1 MLWNEG
7 NNFRVEISPQ
17 VTIVS
22 MRWSRY
28 RPNESHPFLLTAIYA
43 SPNFSKRKI
52 LWNYL
57 KKFASSVDLPWILL
71 GDFNDMLE
79 ENDKIGELPFNGN
92 RIAAFRE
99 CVGWILNPWSVKCK
113 HLWLTDPSFPSLVK
127 KSWVFSAGAAW
138 CIWRP
143 KAKIDYLVLD
153 AKLLLINMN
162 YVRFFLFLEIL

>member
-1 MLWNEG
+1 M
-7 NNFRVEISPQ
+7 RVPISEWRFSPQ

-57 KKFASSVDLPWILL
+57 KNFASSVDLPWILL

-127 KSWVFSAGAAW
+127 KSWVSSEAIREWEYRKLTITRVRGSQKLHFELLDNSMLSS
-138 CIWRP
+138 WR
-143 KAKIDYLVLD
+143 KSWG
-153 AKLLLINMN
+153 
-162 YVRFFLFLEIL
+162 

>member
-1 MLWNEG
+1 M
-7 NNFRVEISPQ
+7 RVTISEWRFSPQ

-57 KKFASSVDLPWILL
+57 KNFASSVDLPWILL

-99 CVGWILNPWSVKCK
+99 CV
-113 HLWLTDPSFPSLVK
+113 
-127 KSWVFSAGAAW
+127 WVDTE
-138 CIWRP
+138 P
-143 KAKIDYLVLD
+143 KVGKVQTFVAH
-153 AKLLLINMN
+153 
-162 YVRFFLFLEIL
+162 

>member
-1 MLWNEG
+1 M
-7 NNFRVEISPQ
+7 RVPISEWRFSPQ

-28 RPNESHPFLLTAIYA
+28 RPNESHPFLLTANYA

-57 KKFASSVDLPWILL
+57 KNFASSVDLPWILL

-92 RIAAFRE
+92 SSLQGVCWVDTE
-99 CVGWILNPWSVKCK
+99 PMVGKVQTFVA
-113 HLWLTDPSFPSLVK
+113 H
-127 KSWVFSAGAAW
+127 
-138 CIWRP
+138 
-143 KAKIDYLVLD
+143 
-153 AKLLLINMN
+153 
-162 YVRFFLFLEIL
+162 

>member
-1 MLWNEG
+1 M
-7 NNFRVEISPQ
+7 RVTISEWRFSPQ

-22 MRWSRY
+22 MHWSGY

-52 LWNYL
+52 LWNSL
-57 KKFASSVDLPWILL
+57 KNFASSVDLPWILL
-71 GDFNDMLE
+71 GDFNEMLE

-99 CVGWILNPWSVKCK
+99 CVGWILNPRSVKCK

-127 KSWVFSAGAAW
+127 KKLGVLGSYPRVRVQKVVNNSCAW
-138 CIWRP
+138 FP
-143 KAKIDYLVLD
+143 KTTLPAP
-153 AKLLLINMN
+153 
-162 YVRFFLFLEIL
+162 

>member
-1 MLWNEG
+1 M
-7 NNFRVEISPQ
+7 RVTISEWRFSPQ

-127 KSWVFSAGAAW
+127 KSWVSSEAIREWEYRKLTITRVRGSQKLHFQLLDNSMLSS
-138 CIWRP
+138 WR
-143 KAKIDYLVLD
+143 KSWG
-153 AKLLLINMN
+153 
-162 YVRFFLFLEIL
+162 

>member
-7 NNFRVEISPQ
+7 NNFRVEILTTSDYSIHTLVKVLNQ
-17 VTIVS
+17 S
-22 MRWSRY
+22 Y
-28 RPNESHPFLLTAIYA
+28 PFLLTAIYA

-57 KKFASSVDLPWILL
+57 KNFASSVDLPWILL

-127 KSWVFSAGAAW
+127 KSWVSSEA
-138 CIWRP
+138 IR
-143 KAKIDYLVLD
+143 
-153 AKLLLINMN
+153 
-162 YVRFFLFLEIL
+162 E